1 MINNIKIAILGT
13 VGVPGRYGGFETLA
27 ENLVHYHRRTSHDSI
42 ITVWCSSKD
51 NVEYP
56 DKFEGANLRYV
67 KLYANGVQ
75 SIPYDI
81 ISIWQAVWS
90 GHNRIL
96 LLGVSGALTLPLIR
110 LVSRA
115 QIITNIDGIE
125 WKRKKWKWLARQVLR
140 ISEWAAVRFSN
151 NLIADNQAVADYI
164 RDAYDSNC
172 HIIAYGGDHILDQ
185 LGQVE
190 APLDLPT
197 QYAFALCRIE
207 PENNVHTILEAFE
220 EISMPLVFV
229 GNWDNSAYGRKMKVK
244 YEACSNIYLLDP
256 VYDPG
261 ILYALRA
268 RAWVYIHGHSA
279 GGTNPSLVEMM
290 HFGVPVLVYNC
301 AFNMYSTEGK
311 AGYFETSLELK
322 MLLHKLNPIEGAW
335 IGESMREIA
344 QRRYTWN
351 QIGKSYFDLF

>member
-1 MINNIKIAILGT
+1 M
-13 VGVPGRYGGFETLA
+13 
-27 ENLVHYHRRTSHDSI
+27 
-42 ITVWCSSKD
+42 
-51 NVEYP
+51 
-56 DKFEGANLRYV
+56 
-67 KLYANGVQ
+67 
-75 SIPYDI
+75 
-81 ISIWQAVWS
+81 
-90 GHNRIL
+90 
-96 LLGVSGALTLPLIR
+96 
-110 LVSRA
+110 
-115 QIITNIDGIE
+115 
-125 WKRKKWKWLARQVLR
+125 
-140 ISEWAAVRFSN
+140 
-151 NLIADNQAVADYI
+151 
-164 RDAYDSNC
+164 
-172 HIIAYGGDHILDQ
+172 
-185 LGQVE
+185 
-190 APLDLPT
+190 
-197 QYAFALCRIE
+197 
-207 PENNVHTILEAFE
+207 
-220 EISMPLVFV
+220 

-311 AGYFETSLELK
+311 ACYFETSLELK